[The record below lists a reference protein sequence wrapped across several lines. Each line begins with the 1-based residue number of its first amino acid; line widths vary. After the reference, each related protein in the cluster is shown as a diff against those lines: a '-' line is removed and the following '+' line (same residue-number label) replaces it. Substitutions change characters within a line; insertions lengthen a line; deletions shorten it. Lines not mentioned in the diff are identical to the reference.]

1 MYKIVFVSAEEV
13 VTMII
18 ELPKKFYKKE
28 GRDKYVVVK
37 NGLLEIH
44 GLWNFEKLMIEITY
58 FMKGKDRF
66 FYCQR
71 KVEPGKITIDHL
83 FPVAFGGMSITNN
96 LEPTCLHC
104 NSTKSDMNFY
114 EYQIWRTLCNIQ
126 EKKKFYHKMIAKK
139 AKKKY
144 EKSLM
149 IGYNLPKKWVEYRY
163 LNQIVQL
170 VTIHNFN
177 TDKFQKMLSFVEYYH
192 KLPRTLVISKN
203 NALLE
208 GATAYEVA
216 MILNLKI
223 VPVTVLENVIVFFEN

>member
-1 MYKIVFVSAEEV
+1 
-13 VTMII
+13 
-18 ELPKKFYKKE
+18 
-28 GRDKYVVVK
+28 
-37 NGLLEIH
+37 
-44 GLWNFEKLMIEITY
+44 
-58 FMKGKDRF
+58 
-66 FYCQR
+66 
-71 KVEPGKITIDHL
+71 
-83 FPVAFGGMSITNN
+83 
-96 LEPTCLHC
+96 
-104 NSTKSDMNFY
+104 
-114 EYQIWRTLCNIQ
+114 
-126 EKKKFYHKMIAKK
+126 
-139 AKKKY
+139 
-144 EKSLM
+144 M